1 MDGIE
6 SWRIFPPPFGISTF
20 RAPGVD
26 TSVAP
31 TPREAAQETSPILL
45 LPLPQ
50 TSLRLF
56 PELRHWPWLTD
67 RLLGGSPA
75 YTREHTNPKSAKSV
89 QPSPSRIAFVSGPA
103 D

>member
-1 MDGIE
+1 TTRSRMDGIE
-6 SWRIFPPPFGISTF
+6 SWPSSRHPSEFPLSVP
-20 RAPGVD
+20 PGVD

-56 PELRHWPWLTD
+56 PELRHWSWLTD
-67 RLLGGSPA
+67 RLLEGPPT
-75 YTREHTNPKSAKSV
+75 YTREHTTPKSAKSV
-89 QPSPSRIAFVSGPA
+89 QPSP
-103 D
+103 